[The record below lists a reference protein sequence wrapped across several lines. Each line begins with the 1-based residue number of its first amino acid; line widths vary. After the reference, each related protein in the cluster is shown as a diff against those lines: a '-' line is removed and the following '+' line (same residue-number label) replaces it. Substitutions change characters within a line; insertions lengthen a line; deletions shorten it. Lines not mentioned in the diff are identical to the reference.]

1 MKSFLRSH
9 LPFIEAELLEEWENL
24 MQVSTFS
31 DGQTILTEG
40 GGVPGIPIVVSG
52 RIKVFRRKEDKELLL
67 YYIRSGESC
76 AMSFHAC
83 ISQGNSQVY
92 AVSEGETEA
101 LLIPAEKLQI
111 WMRKYPSLNAYMFNI
126 YNRRYTD
133 LLETLDHLLFGN
145 MEGRLLHYLEEKVK
159 GTDDP
164 IIHLSHQEI
173 AYEMGTAREVIS
185 RILKKL
191 ELEGKIILSRK
202 SIELCDYNH

>member
-101 LLIPAEKLQI
+101 LLIPAEKLQS
-111 WMRKYPSLNAYMFNI
+111 WPQA
-126 YNRRYTD
+126 
-133 LLETLDHLLFGN
+133 
-145 MEGRLLHYLEEKVK
+145 
-159 GTDDP
+159 
-164 IIHLSHQEI
+164 
-173 AYEMGTAREVIS
+173 
-185 RILKKL
+185 
-191 ELEGKIILSRK
+191 
-202 SIELCDYNH
+202 